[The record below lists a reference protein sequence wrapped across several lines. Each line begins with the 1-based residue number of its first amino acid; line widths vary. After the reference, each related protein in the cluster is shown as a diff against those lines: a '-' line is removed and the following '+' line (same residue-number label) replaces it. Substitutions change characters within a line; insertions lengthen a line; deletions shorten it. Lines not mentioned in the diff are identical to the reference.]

1 MRLFS
6 HTYLLTSSPH
16 FFFRDEYLAYKSA
29 LFFCIN
35 PASVLFLAPLTLTLL
50 SAATFAAMA
59 SVESG
64 MGLFTGKS
72 FSKALILAST
82 NPQYY
87 KRLFVELPVQHM
99 KTTSAENGKNM
110 FCACSADVLP
120 MFFPCSVLVV
130 FMY

>member
-1 MRLFS
+1 MLLFS
-6 HTYLLTSSPH
+6 HTYSLTLSPH

-72 FSKALILAST
+72 FSEALILAST

-87 KRLFVELPVQHM
+87 KRLL
-99 KTTSAENGKNM
+99 NYM
-110 FCACSADVLP
+110 FST
-120 MFFPCSVLVV
+120 
-130 FMY
+130 